1 MRIGL
6 VRFLNARPLDFAFQT
21 MPERYPDVECHPDT
35 PARLVERLLAGELDA
50 ALISS
55 VECYRNQ
62 STLSWCEQVGVAS
75 ETEVQSLLYLRR
87 RCDSLDVPVRRIYM
101 DEGSRTTVALT
112 RLLYSQEFAE
122 IPECVSASPDSIP
135 SLLDAESAGLM
146 IGDAALAL
154 YESPGEF
161 HFRDMVTWWRKKT
174 GLPFVAAL
182 WAYPT
187 QRIADFPDSFF
198 TTALDLG
205 MERIDAILARYGEH
219 YREYLTG
226 ALHYRLTSSDRE
238 ALALFSSL
246 LQGRGLL

>member
-21 MPERYPDVECHPDT
+21 MPERYPGVECHPDT
-35 PARLVERLLAGELDA
+35 PARLVEKLLAGQLDA

-55 VECYRNQ
+55 VECYRNRE
-62 STLSWCEQVGVAS
+62 TLSWCEKVGVAS
-75 ETEVQSLLYLRR
+75 ETEVQSLLYVRR
-87 RCDSLDVPVRRIYM
+87 RTDSLDRPVRRIWM

-112 RLLYSQEFAE
+112 RLLYLQEFGE
-122 IPECVSASPDSIP
+122 IPECCSAPPEQIP
-135 SLLDAESAGLM
+135 SLLDQDSAGLI

-154 YESPGEF
+154 YEAPGAL

-187 QRIADFPDSFF
+187 DRTSLFPDSFF
-198 TTALDLG
+198 TNALDLG
-205 MERIDAILARYGEH
+205 LQKMDSILTQYGNH
-219 YREYLTG
+219 YRHYLTE